1 MSDQNQPQQPEVDNF
16 ALLVERTKKT
26 LKKHPNMGVAD
37 FVNGF
42 LFPLFAE
49 IRTEIDETRAGVDDL
64 WDYIGEIP
72 EEPLLD
78 EIEQSILGLAGF
90 LDNVLVRAG
99 WLSAGGP
106 TDAFPQDMRDQFIAL
121 GKKLAEVQERISQ
134 ARLLAASDDEDEDE
148 DDGEAD
154 ESEGEAAPASDAQQV
169 TTKPAEA

>member
-1 MSDQNQPQQPEVDNF
+1 MSDQNQSPEVDNF
-16 ALLVERTKKT
+16 ALLVDRTKKM

-49 IRTEIDETRAGVDDL
+49 VRAEIDETRAGVDDL

-78 EIEQSILGLAGF
+78 EVEQAILGLAGF

-106 TDAFPQDMRDQFIAL
+106 TDAFPQEMRDQFIVL
-121 GKKLAEVQERISQ
+121 GKKLGEVQERISQ
-134 ARLLAASDDEDEDE
+134 ARTLAASDDDEE
-148 DDGEAD
+148 EGESD
-154 ESEGEAAPASDAQQV
+154 ESEGDAAPSPEAQQV
-169 TTKPAEA
+169 TSKPAEA

>member
-1 MSDQNQPQQPEVDNF
+1 MSDQNQPQPEVDNF
-16 ALLVERTKKT
+16 ALLVDRTKKT
-26 LKKHPNMGVAD
+26 LKKHPNMGMAD

-49 IRTEIDETRAGVDDL
+49 IRAEIDETRAGVDDL

-90 LDNVLVRAG
+90 LDTVLVRAG

-106 TDAFPQDMRDQFIAL
+106 TDAFPQDMREQFIVL

-134 ARLLAASDDEDEDE
+134 ARLLAASSEDE
-148 DDGEAD
+148 DDAEEEEDDGEGGEA
-154 ESEGEAAPASDAQQV
+154 SEAEVQQV

>member
-1 MSDQNQPQQPEVDNF
+1 MSDQNQPQPEVDNF
-16 ALLVERTKKT
+16 ALLVDRTKKT

-49 IRTEIDETRAGVDDL
+49 IRAEIDETRAGVDDL

-90 LDNVLVRAG
+90 LDTVLVRAG

-106 TDAFPQDMRDQFIAL
+106 TDAFPQDMREQFIVL

-134 ARLLAASDDEDEDE
+134 ARLLAASSEDE
-148 DDGEAD
+148 DDAEEEEDDGEGGEA
-154 ESEGEAAPASDAQQV
+154 SEAEVQQV